1 MEGFLH
7 AGLLHIGIIA
17 PSVSADG
24 AITTKIT
31 RVVTPGPPLP
41 PFGTPYIPKTQVD
54 LGRLAG
60 RTTGGHHPIHGGRPS
75 ENPYNRRRK
84 KGVADGEAFDKSH
97 DGSLDH
103 RPIGNT
109 IPRSRSTL
117 ANTGLDKP

>member
-17 PSVSADG
+17 PSVPVDG

-31 RVVTPGPPLP
+31 WVVTARTATATIRYTLH
-41 PFGTPYIPKTQVD
+41 PKD
-54 LGRLAG
+54 ASRPWAAG

-103 RPIGNT
+103 RSIGNT
-109 IPRSRSTL
+109 IPQSRSTL
-117 ANTGLDKP
+117 ANTRLDKP